1 MDPGRMSR
9 VIAVRGINAVQNMA
23 VSQTQISINGYRL
36 SNANLSGTNV
46 TPEDSPGKVAA
57 TLFRDAENNTKPAAG
72 EQTKDNKLKIHIT
85 LPSARSS
92 RVMHEFRL
100 VFSLTSTNIQ
110 LLLTL
115 ERIVDLLAS
124 YDI

>member
-9 VIAVRGINAVQNMA
+9 VITIKGITAVQSMA

-57 TLFRDAENNTKPAAG
+57 TLFRDAENNTKSAAG
-72 EQTKDNKLKIHIT
+72 ERTKDNRLNIHIT
-85 LPSARSS
+85 LPSAKSPKTT
-92 RVMHEFRL
+92 HEFRL
-100 VFSLTSTNIQ
+100 VFSLTSTNTQ